1 MASPV
6 TVGRVEMETFNALMG
21 HAHDITP
28 HATMNL
34 DKWPLSACL
43 SLPLKSLRE
52 LARPYLRPHQI
63 AQVRYLGAG
72 IRKQWDFS
80 FALSG
85 DLELLSSSHPSSSAP
100 VCLGPEV

>member
-21 HAHDITP
+21 HAQDITP
-28 HATMNL
+28 HATMNR

-52 LARPYLRPHQI
+52 LARPYLRATP
-63 AQVRYLGAG
+63 
-72 IRKQWDFS
+72 DC
-80 FALSG
+80 SG
-85 DLELLSSSHPSSSAP
+85 
-100 VCLGPEV
+100 EVFGSWNS